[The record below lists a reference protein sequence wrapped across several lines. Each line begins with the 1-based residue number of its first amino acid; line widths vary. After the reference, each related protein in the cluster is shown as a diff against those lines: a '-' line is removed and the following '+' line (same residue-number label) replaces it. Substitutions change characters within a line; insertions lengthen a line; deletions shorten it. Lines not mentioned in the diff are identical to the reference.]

1 MLIFLSIVDNYELE
15 LIVQIFLYPYI
26 MKAVLE
32 IFSYPLNF
40 YILSMHPIIIIQ
52 LIDVLYLLK

>member
-1 MLIFLSIVDNYELE
+1 
-15 LIVQIFLYPYI
+15 
-26 MKAVLE
+26 MKAVLK

-40 YILSMHPIIIIQ
+40 YILSVHPITIIQ

>member
-26 MKAVLE
+26 MKTVLK

-40 YILSMHPIIIIQ
+40 YILSMHLIIIIQ